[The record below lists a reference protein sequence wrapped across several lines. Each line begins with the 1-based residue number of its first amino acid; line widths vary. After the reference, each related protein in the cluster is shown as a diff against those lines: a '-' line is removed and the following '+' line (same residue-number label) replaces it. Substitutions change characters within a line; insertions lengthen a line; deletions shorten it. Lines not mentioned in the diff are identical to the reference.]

1 MIGETLNGRYYILS
15 LLGTGRCGQTYLGE
29 DCHTK
34 GKPRCVIKQFE
45 PEAKDT
51 LSLRKAKYLFAREVK
66 ILKILGR
73 SDRIPDL
80 LDYFR
85 QGEKFYLVHQFI
97 EGTDL
102 AKELGAGCQWSD
114 PQVLALLKEILEI
127 VEVAHAEKVIHQ
139 DIKPSN
145 IVRRQSDDKLMLID
159 FGSVKKINNQMAN
172 AEGNT
177 SITVPIGTR
186 GYMSPEQKSIRPR
199 LASDIYAV
207 GTIGIYALTGVDP
220 KDIPLERETEAVLWH
235 DLAQVEPR
243 FAKIL
248 DRMVCPDFTKRYS
261 SASEALNAINNF
273 KFSGKLWDWKTAIGA
288 SAILLAIS
296 GVGYYYWRLESSLA
310 PPPEMKS
317 FEEDSTQFSF
327 LYRNDANG
335 VEMKY
340 PADWKIAQPMQ
351 ERGVIVKL
359 TPDNSDAIA
368 PEVSLEVEPTSEA
381 SLERYTTETVYQ
393 ITKLPQAKIIDSY
406 PTDFAG
412 EPGHKIIYTTV
423 NKDSNVEQKYLQIWT
438 LKGDRAYTA
447 TYRAAIDNYSGFAK
461 TVEDRIFETIKID

>member
-15 LLGTGRCGQTYLGE
+15 LLGTGRCGQTYLAE
-29 DCHTK
+29 DRHTK

-66 ILKILGR
+66 ILKILGQ

-85 QGEKFYLVHQFI
+85 RGEKFYLVHQFV

-102 AKELGAGCQWSD
+102 AGELGIRQWSAG
-114 PQVLALLKEILEI
+114 QVLTLLKEILEI
-127 VEVAHAEKVIHQ
+127 VEVAHAQKVIHQ

-145 IVRRQSDDKLMLID
+145 IIRRTDGKLMLID

-177 SITVPIGTR
+177 TITVPIGTT
-186 GYMSPEQKSIRPR
+186 GYMSPEQRSLRPK

-207 GTIGIYALTGVDP
+207 GMIGIYALTRVEP
-220 KDIPLERETEAVLWH
+220 KDIPLDDTEIQWH
-235 DLAQVEPR
+235 LASVEPK

-248 DRMVCPDFTKRYS
+248 DCMVCPDFTRRYS
-261 SASEALNAINNF
+261 SANDANDAINNF
-273 KFSGKLWDWKTAIGA
+273 RFGSNSFNFKKAIGA
-288 SAILLAIS
+288 PAVLLAMV
-296 GVGYYYWRLESSLA
+296 GVGYYYWRLESSLT
-310 PPPEMKS
+310 PPPEMTS
-317 FEEDSTQFSF
+317 FEEDSTQLPFS
-327 LYRNDANG
+327 YRNDANG

-340 PADWKIAQPMQ
+340 PADWKLAHAIPEQ
-351 ERGVIVKL
+351 GVIAKL
-359 TPDNSDAIA
+359 NPESNNSYPIL
-368 PEVSLEVEPTSEA
+368 PEVSLEIKTTPQKSPEE
-381 SLERYTTETVYQ
+381 YTTNAVDR

-406 PTDFAG
+406 PTNFAG
-412 EPGHKIIYTTV
+412 GKGHKIIYTAI
-423 NKDSNVEQKYLQIWT
+423 NPDNNLEQKYLQIWT

-447 TYRAAIDNYSGFAK
+447 TYQAATKNFHDFAE
-461 TVEDRIFETIKID
+461 TVENKIFETINIAR